1 MGVDRAIHVV
11 TEPKEY
17 ETLQPIHVSKILS
30 KIATEEKIDL
40 VILGKQVCD
49 MEWNQINDEI
59 C

>member
-30 KIATEEKIDL
+30 KIVTEEKIDL
-40 VILGKQVCD
+40 VILGKQVCYT
-49 MEWNQINDEI
+49 
-59 C
+59 